1 MKQLLETGVHFGHQS
16 RRWNPKMKKYIFMER
31 SGIHI
36 IDLQQTMELIEVA
49 YKYAK
54 EITSQGKIILFVG
67 TKKQIQ
73 EVIYNH
79 AKRCDTPYVNHRW
92 IGGTITNFTS
102 IKGRTEKLKE
112 LEQLVESESFEKF
125 NKKEASRINHKLFRL
140 KKLFNGIRDLE
151 RIPDV
156 LFIIDPEKEINAL
169 KEASKMEIPIIAV
182 VDTNCDPDLIDYII
196 PGNDDAI
203 RAVDTLISVIADA
216 VIAGKAEIAPP
227 VELDEEE
234 EIEEEIEVIELKKK
248 PEKKAEVKLKEKHE
262 EKLTKETKEEVLVKE
277 KIEEKEEEIEE
288 KVKTVE
294 SKEKLKEE
302 PKEELKGK
310 TSKKSEDKPK
320 KKSVKKPKKKIKE
333 KPVEDDKEEIISKE
347 KSEEIKEEKSETD
360 DKTTK
365 KRKKEE

>member
-1 MKQLLETGVHFGHQS
+1 MKQLLEAGVHFGHQS

-36 IDLQQTMELIEVA
+36 IDLQQTMELLEAA

-73 EVIYNH
+73 EVTSNH

-92 IGGTITNFTS
+92 IGGTMTNFTS
-102 IKGRTEKLKE
+102 IKSRIEKLKE
-112 LEQLVESESFEKF
+112 LEQLVESEPFKKF
-125 NKKEASRINHKLFRL
+125 NKKEASRINHKLVRL
-140 KKLFNGIRDLE
+140 KKLFDGIRDLE
-151 RIPDV
+151 RVPDV

-203 RAVDTLISVIADA
+203 RAGDLLTSVIADA
-216 VIAGKAEIAPP
+216 IIAGKAEIAPP
-227 VELDEEE
+227 VELYEEE
-234 EIEEEIEVIELKKK
+234 EIEEEVEVIELKKK
-248 PEKKAEVKLKEKHE
+248 PEKKAEDKLKEKHK
-262 EKLTKETKEEVLVKE
+262 EKLTKKTKEEVLVKE
-277 KIEEKEEEIEE
+277 KMEEKEEEIEE
-288 KVKTVE
+288 KAKTVE
-294 SKEKLKEE
+294 YKKELKEE
-302 PKEELKGK
+302 PKRKL
-310 TSKKSEDKPK
+310 SKKSAEKSK
-320 KKSVKKPKKKIKE
+320 KKSGKKPKKKIKE
-333 KPVEDDKEEIISKE
+333 KPVEDDKEEIISEK

-360 DKTTK
+360 
-365 KRKKEE
+365 E

>member
-1 MKQLLETGVHFGHQS
+1 MKQLLEAGVHFGHQS

-36 IDLQQTMELIEVA
+36 IDLQQTMELLETA

-54 EITSQGKIILFVG
+54 EMTSQGKIILFVG

-73 EVIYNH
+73 EVISNH
-79 AKRCDTPYVNHRW
+79 AKRCGTPYVNHRW

-102 IKGRTEKLKE
+102 IRSRIEKLKE
-112 LEQLVESESFEKF
+112 LEQLVESESFKKF
-125 NKKEASRINHKLFRL
+125 NKKEASRVNHKLVRL
-140 KKLFNGIRDLE
+140 KKLFDGIRDLE

-156 LFIIDPEKEINAL
+156 LFIIDPEKEINVL
-169 KEASKMEIPIIAV
+169 KEASKMGIPIIAV

-203 RAVDTLISVIADA
+203 RAGDLLTSVIADA
-216 VIAGKAEIAPP
+216 IIAGKVEIAPP

-234 EIEEEIEVIELKKK
+234 KIEEEIEVIEIKKK
-248 PEKKAEVKLKEKHE
+248 PKKKAEVKLKEKHKE
-262 EKLTKETKEEVLVKE
+262 RLTKETKEEVLVKE
-277 KIEEKEEEIEE
+277 KTEEKEKEIEK

-294 SKEKLKEE
+294 SKEK
-302 PKEELKGK
+302 PKGK
-310 TSKKSEDKPK
+310 SGKKSAEKSEK
-320 KKSVKKPKKKIKE
+320 NSGKKSKKKIKE
-333 KPVEDDKEEIISKE
+333 TPVEDDKEEIISEK

-360 DKTTK
+360 
-365 KRKKEE
+365 E